1 MNELINLRVDLGIN
15 AQKIMQQVQIHNQSI
30 ESLVEK
36 GINLALQD
44 IINEDDFVEG
54 IRAHCKQEMK
64 EVVNKAVMSWEV
76 RGKIQKMIEDKVG
89 AKISEFSDRIAESI
103 VIALEK

>member
-30 ESLVEK
+30 EDLVEK

-44 IINEDDFVEG
+44 VLKEDDFVEG
-54 IRAHCKQEMK
+54 IRAHCKKEMK

-76 RGKIQKMIEDKVG
+76 RGKIQKMIEDKIGV
-89 AKISEFSDRIAESI
+89 KINEFSDRIAESI